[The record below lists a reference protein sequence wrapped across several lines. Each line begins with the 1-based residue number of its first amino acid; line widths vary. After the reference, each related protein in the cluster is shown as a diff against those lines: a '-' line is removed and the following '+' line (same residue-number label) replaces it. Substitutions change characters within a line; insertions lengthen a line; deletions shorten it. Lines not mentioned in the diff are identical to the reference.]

1 MKNKTLDT
9 VLNALKSIII
19 NQKPIMI
26 ISDSYSTFTSSHFE
40 ELLDKKNIIHNVVPV
55 GDHHT
60 LGVIDRFALTLK
72 RILTKQREITKSA
85 NWINTFDKVI
95 AIYNK
100 SGHRSLNGLSPNQAA
115 QDKYKQQ
122 IINLNIEKSQSNKI
136 TSDLSIGDKVQI
148 LEKQTFKKG
157 SEPQYSAQIYTV
169 ESVHGKTINLTNGL
183 TKKRNML
190 LKVHKDSI
198 GNDHTITQK
207 ITKQK
212 TIQRILKSDGI
223 DTNNILTT
231 KRR

>member
-1 MKNKTLDT
+1 M
-9 VLNALKSIII
+9 
-19 NQKPIMI
+19 
-26 ISDSYSTFTSSHFE
+26 
-40 ELLDKKNIIHNVVPV
+40 
-55 GDHHT
+55 
-60 LGVIDRFALTLK
+60 
-72 RILTKQREITKSA
+72 KSA
-85 NWINTFDKVI
+85 NWINTFNKVI
-95 AIYNK
+95 GIYNK

-122 IINLNIEKSQSNKI
+122 IINLNIKKAQSNKI
-136 TSDLSIGDKVQI
+136 ISDLSMRI

-157 SEPQYSAQIYTV
+157 SEPQYLAQIYTV
-169 ESVHGKTINLTNGL
+169 VSVHGKTINLTNGL

-212 TIQRILKSDGI
+212 TIQRILKTDGI